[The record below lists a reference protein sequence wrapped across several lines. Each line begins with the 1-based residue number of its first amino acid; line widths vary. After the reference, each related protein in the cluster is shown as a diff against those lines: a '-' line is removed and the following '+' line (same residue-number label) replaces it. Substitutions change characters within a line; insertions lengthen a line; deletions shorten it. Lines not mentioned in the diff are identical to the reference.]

1 MIIFDTF
8 FLAGQVPAS
17 AYQRPPSPR
26 LPRAMA
32 SARAE
37 PNGPDLAEMSLSDF
51 LRGDVSLPSLQ
62 EDFHSLARPS
72 LPFACRERRGQ
83 TRGRS
88 GSSSRGG
95 GGGGRGNRPAAPS
108 KPRKEGVRAGV
119 MVAHDPPPVRPLRQR
134 NNLVSQSESVLTMGL
149 HEARK
154 VKESVG
160 KSEGDDDLE
169 AVLTNGQQ
177 QEEVSF
183 VYRQKMSFSA
193 GQRCHFLPVADLSDV
208 RRDTVLKLLVGLLNA
223 GERGVVYMGVAE
235 DGTVQGITAD
245 AQMVAQFVQG
255 IMNTVKFYLMPRL
268 HVPQY
273 GVRYTNVTAS
283 SGHILNNVWVVEL
296 HAVPQMEH
304 YYNPI
309 MDMTYYIRHG
319 TATKS
324 LSFSAFC
331 HAVVAKTA
339 EDMDKDVKKL
349 QDRVTRLEKALQEAG
364 VDISSV
370 GPHVC
375 SLCYFNNCPTQCYG
389 KKAVGGEVSRC
400 PS

>member
-1 MIIFDTF
+1 MAT
-8 FLAGQVPAS
+8 G
-17 AYQRPPSPR
+17 
-26 LPRAMA
+26 RARRNE
-32 SARAE
+32 S
-37 PNGPDLAEMSLSDF
+37 DLAEMSLSDF
-51 LRGDVSLPSLQ
+51 LERDVSPPALR
-62 EDFHSLARPS
+62 EDFHFLARPAD
-72 LPFACRERRGQ
+72 PVARRGRREQ
-83 TRGRS
+83 TRGRGS
-88 GSSSRGG
+88 SSSRGG
-95 GGGGRGNRPAAPS
+95 GGRGNRAAAPS

-119 MVAHDPPPVRPLRQR
+119 MVAHDPPPVKPLRQR
-134 NNLVSQSESVLTMGL
+134 NALVSQGESILTMGL
-149 HEARK
+149 HEAKK
-154 VKESVG
+154 VKENVG
-160 KSEGDDDLE
+160 RSEGDGDLE

-193 GQRCHFLPVADLSDV
+193 GQRCHFFPVADLFDV

-235 DGTVQGITAD
+235 DGTVHGITAD
-245 AQMVAQFVQG
+245 AQMVAQFVHG

-309 MDMTYYIRHG
+309 MDMAYYIRQG
-319 TATKS
+319 TTTKS
-324 LSFSAFC
+324 LSFMAFC
-331 HAVVAKTA
+331 HAIVAQTA
-339 EDMDKDVKKL
+339 EDMDEEVKKL
-349 QDRVTRLEKALQEAG
+349 QDRVTRLEKALEEAG

-375 SLCYFNNCPTQCYG
+375 SLCYFNDCPTQCYG
-389 KKAVGGEVSRC
+389 KKAVGEEVFRC
-400 PS
+400 SS